1 MRSGT
6 DRSQASFH
14 NYPANVRALLWE
26 RVSSNTSLCF
36 TIQSGPNAGLTLS
49 GWRLQVRKEDTY
61 IIAKTVGGI
70 WKTSLHGDVAWRHAM
85 TREHVDSGAPP
96 QLTGDRAAWRFTPT
110 EYVNGQRL
118 AFVVATARSCFRPE
132 TLDTR
137 EAQIPVED
145 RWDRLYLAKVWMTEA
160 GSDKDLSTHPDLL
173 GDPFTMSSGR
183 RVWLTFDVEETTA
196 VPAEPIADS
205 VILLPQWP
213 EKRSVFAPGLL
224 AVGARWR

>member
-1 MRSGT
+1 VRSGT

-145 RWDRLYLAKVWMTEA
+145 RWDRLYLAKF
-160 GSDKDLSTHPDLL
+160 G
-173 GDPFTMSSGR
+173 
-183 RVWLTFDVEETTA
+183 
-196 VPAEPIADS
+196 
-205 VILLPQWP
+205 
-213 EKRSVFAPGLL
+213 
-224 AVGARWR
+224 